1 MQTAKRILAGLL
13 CLVIAF
19 LAASC
24 GRPQPTA
31 GGTQT
36 EKAIASQTQTPAA
49 EDTTVSAEEAPS
61 LSESTTAAQKKLVSL
76 EPTQDDLDLLCETL
90 QGCAFFGDGYDSAT
104 DNVLDFLYD
113 GGLLFEL
120 LNFENLGVLVEGEN
134 LLRNQANPEEGRFL
148 GKDDPL
154 GFFKDESYVSV
165 RADVLDAIMENV
177 FCNTVYKSHTIYRNE
192 EGKVGYYLYDGWYHF
207 SWEISG
213 YEGVFFR
220 ADEFEEADGRLI
232 VTLNEYYLD
241 PGDDEENA
249 ELLVSQAV
257 DAVLRETDS
266 GRGWSIYSIKNI
278 YRNSDM

>member
-1 MQTAKRILAGLL
+1 MRFMKQISAILL
-13 CLVIAF
+13 CIVIAC

-24 GRPQPTA
+24 GRAQPTA
-31 GGTQT
+31 GETQT
-36 EKAIASQTQTPAA
+36 EETAASQAPAA
-49 EDTTVSAEEAPS
+49 EDTSAQIQQTSTLP
-61 LSESTTAAQKKLVSL
+61 ESTAAPQRKIVSL
-76 EPTQDDLDLLCETL
+76 NPTQDDLDRLCEIL
-90 QGCAFFGDGYDSAT
+90 EGAAFFGDGYDSRT
-104 DNVLDFLYD
+104 DNILDFLYD

-120 LNFENLGVLVEGEN
+120 LNFENLGVLVEGKN
-134 LLRNQANPEEGRFL
+134 LLRNQASPEDGRFL

-154 GFFKDESYVSV
+154 GFFKDESYISV
-165 RADVLDAIMENV
+165 KADVLDEIMEKT
-177 FCNTVYKSHTIYRNE
+177 FCNTVYKDHAIYRDE

-220 ADEFEEADGRLI
+220 AEEFEEADGHLV

-241 PGDDEENA
+241 PGDGEEDA

-266 GRGWSIYSIKNI
+266 GRDWMIFGIENI
-278 YRNSDM
+278 YQNNDA

>member
-1 MQTAKRILAGLL
+1 MRFTKQISAILL
-13 CLVIAF
+13 CIVIAC

-24 GRPQPTA
+24 GRAQPTA
-31 GGTQT
+31 GETQT
-36 EKAIASQTQTPAA
+36 EETAASQAPAA
-49 EDTTVSAEEAPS
+49 EDTSAQIQQTSTLP
-61 LSESTTAAQKKLVSL
+61 ESTAAPQRKIVSL
-76 EPTQDDLDLLCETL
+76 NPTQDDLDRLCEIL
-90 QGCAFFGDGYDSAT
+90 EGAAFFGDGYDSRA

-120 LNFENLGVLVEGEN
+120 LNFENLGVLVEGKN
-134 LLRNQANPEEGRFL
+134 LLRNQASPEDGRFL

-154 GFFKDESYVSV
+154 GFFKDESYISV
-165 RADVLDAIMENV
+165 KADVLDEIMEKT
-177 FCNTVYKSHTIYRNE
+177 FCNTVYKDHAIYRDE

-220 ADEFEEADGRLI
+220 AEEFEEADGHLV

-241 PGDDEENA
+241 PGDGEEDA

-266 GRGWSIYSIKNI
+266 GRDWMIFGIKNI
-278 YRNSDM
+278 YQNNDA